1 MNRIE
6 AALVFAITSAAA
18 AAVSAQQP
26 PPSQGRPP
34 ATPTLS
40 REQTWP
46 APTAEDWKKPC
57 LIRFQRTWE
66 DAVAVAREEGK
77 LILVCVNM
85 DGEIASEHY
94 AGVRY
99 RDPAA
104 AKLYEPYVCV
114 LATTYRH
121 TPRDH
126 DENGERILCPR
137 FGSVTC
143 GEHISIEPFLFENF
157 MEGQRVAPRH
167 IAVELDEQ
175 GLSGKELHDVFYAFD
190 VQSVLTRIETTA
202 AEHPPKRP
210 VVKGDRPLIARV
222 QSRDNGDRA
231 AVESAYR
238 DGDATT
244 RLSLIEAALKAPQS
258 APVDLLRLALFGM
271 DRELAAKARDGLAQS
286 ESAAAV
292 PLIEEALRGPL
303 APAEKMP
310 LLAALERLGGDSP
323 RARTLSVV
331 HQGLAVRSSAI
342 DLARWTRAAPEAAEL
357 DARAGRRAAVLARQ
371 GDVLRGSNATAMVEL
386 AEALLDQAQRADRD
400 DDARW
405 LLADMKAAAEKAMG
419 LGAHGYRPSAL
430 LAVAARAEGDESR
443 ARALALQAVTA
454 GAPEDPTTPESL
466 DVLELFAREREL
478 GLGGALRDRKPWP
491 PHWLADLNA
500 AYAAMI
506 RHPLASDDH
515 IANHYDVL
523 DWLGAGAPAG
533 RFLAEGLER
542 FPDSDALHQRLRS
555 KLVKER
561 GGAGLLEDHAARVA
575 KAPESATAHSHA
587 GYAALVA
594 AEFERR
600 AGRSDGSALAYDQA
614 IAWYGRAIELA
625 PEDRGAGDHFVALGL
640 AGKARLAF
648 EAQRMEEAVALV
660 EAAFSRAP
668 RSAATLDGL
677 NVSPVDTAKMLVAHL
692 DLAAA
697 AGGDAGRRSEA
708 LSKRIKDALESLK
721 SIDPSLLELPAYERG
736 VPRANGR

>member
-1 MNRIE
+1 MNRHE
-6 AALVFAITSAAA
+6 LVVLSALCLAASLAPAGA
-18 AAVSAQQP
+18 AQQRP
-26 PPSQGRPP
+26 QGRPP
-34 ATPTLS
+34 AAPTLS

-46 APTAEDWKKPC
+46 APTAADWKKPC
-57 LIRFQRTWE
+57 LVRFQRTWE

-77 LILVCVNM
+77 LVLICVNM

-104 AKLYEPYVCV
+104 AKLYDPYVCV

-143 GEHISIEPFLFENF
+143 GEHIAIEPFLYANF

-175 GLSGKELHDVFYAFD
+175 GLTGKELHDVFYAFD
-190 VQSVLTRIETTA
+190 VQSVLDQIETTA
-202 AEHPPKRP
+202 AAHPPKRP
-210 VVKGDRPLIARV
+210 VVKGDRPLVARV
-222 QSRDNGDRA
+222 ASRDNADRS
-231 AVESAYR
+231 AVESAWR
-238 DGDATT
+238 NGDGAT
-244 RLSLIEAALKAPQS
+244 RQSLIEAALKAPQA

-271 DRELAAKARDGLAQS
+271 DRELAAKARDGLAKS
-286 ESAAAV
+286 ESPAAV
-292 PLIEEALRGPL
+292 PLIEEALRGQL
-303 APAEKMP
+303 APAEKAP

-331 HQGLAVRSSAI
+331 HQGLAVRSSVL
-342 DLARWTRAAPEAAEL
+342 DPARWMRAAPTEAEQA
-357 DARAGRRAAVLARQ
+357 ARGVRRAEVLARQ
-371 GDVLRGSNATAMVEL
+371 GDVLRGQDATAMVEL
-386 AEALLDQAQRADRD
+386 GEALLDQAQRADRD

-405 LLADMKAAAEKAMG
+405 LLADVTAATEKAMS

-454 GAPEDPTTPESL
+454 GAPDDPTAPEAL

-478 GLGGALRDRKPWP
+478 GLGGALRERKPWP

-506 RHPLASDDH
+506 RHPLANDGH

-533 RFLAEGLER
+533 RFLAEGLDR
-542 FPDSDALHQRLRS
+542 FPASDALHERLRAR
-555 KLVKER
+555 LVKER
-561 GGAGLLEDHAARVA
+561 GGAGLLEEHAARVA
-575 KAPESATAHSHA
+575 KAPDSPAAHSYA

-600 AGRSDGSALAYDQA
+600 SGRNEGALRAYDQA
-614 IAWYGRAIELA
+614 IAWYERAIELA
-625 PEDRGAGDHFVALGL
+625 PDERAAGDHFVALAL
-640 AGKARLAF
+640 AGKARLDF
-648 EAQRMEEAVALV
+648 EAQQLDAAVSGL
-660 EAAFSRAP
+660 EAAFTRAP

-677 NVSPVDTAKMLVAHL
+677 NVSPVDTAKMVVGQLE
-692 DLAAA
+692 LAATGGGSAGERAGALAQRLRA
-697 AGGDAGRRSEA
+697 AFATLKA
-708 LSKRIKDALESLK
+708 L
-721 SIDPSLLELPAYERG
+721 DPALLELPAYERDA
-736 VPRANGR
+736 PRTNGG